1 MARQISTLSRRQL
14 LQLMGTSAAGMA
26 LAACTAAVPQASPGG
41 DNAPSQAAT
50 VLKFDAGGLTP
61 SKYTGQ
67 QLTEGMPD
75 RQGFELVANN
85 YKEVKPDVTIEF
97 QPIPMGNRRE
107 AAITM
112 LSGGTAPDVSWAQ
125 PDWVNEDL
133 GKGWW
138 LDLDPFLE
146 TPNPYVPD
154 DHPGRQSWHES
165 FYPSVDFW
173 RAPDG
178 HLYMILGDQTAVGLY
193 YNKDMFQEAG
203 ITAEKPADWAEL
215 MSFCEQIKGAGY
227 PGFAWVASGEPAMH
241 MLTWTS
247 GWLSKYFFWDLI
259 PTYDQDNNG
268 WPDKW
273 EIADAV
279 QASTYSATMDE
290 QIARLR
296 TLKDLAQYWQEGAL
310 GMENEAAYRFFLS
323 GGGAMIPTTM
333 GQLSRFLN
341 DPERKFELGWFYFP
355 PVTQATWSGIP
366 DNVPMTNV
374 ASGYG
379 AFQYSL
385 TSTAQANGT
394 VEIAADFL
402 KFATTPES
410 ITTVVSEQPSTVPN
424 VKGGQGHPLVEEFGF
439 AETVAYPASSFQ
451 EDDSMLDFEYGMN
464 FTSVVVPYCV
474 GQLPEEEMLAQLQ
487 GYLDAAAERIQA
499 IRPEA

>member
-1 MARQISTLSRRQL
+1 MIRKTTALSRRQL
-14 LQLMGTSAAGMA
+14 LKVMGAGAAGMA
-26 LAACTAAVPQASPGG
+26 LAACAPSAPQAGQEGEAGPT
-41 DNAPSQAAT
+41 QAAT
-50 VLKFDAGGLTP
+50 VIKFDAGSWTP

-67 QLTEGMPD
+67 QLAEGMSEL
-75 RQGFELVANN
+75 QGFELVVEK
-85 YKEVKPDVTIEF
+85 YREIHPEVTIEF

-112 LSGGTAPDVSWAQ
+112 LSGGTAPDMSWAQ

-138 LDLDPFLE
+138 LNLDPFLE
-146 TPNPYVPD
+146 TPNPYVPE
-154 DHPGRQSWHES
+154 DHEGRQSWHDS
-165 FYPSVDFW
+165 FYPSIDFW

-178 HLYMILGDQTAVGLY
+178 HLYMVLGDQTAVGIY
-193 YNKDMFQEAG
+193 YNKDMFNEAG
-203 ITAEKPADWAEL
+203 ITAERPATWAQLVE
-215 MSFCEQIKGAGY
+215 FCEQIKQAGY
-227 PGFAWVASGEPAMH
+227 PGFSWVASGEPAMH
-241 MLTWTS
+241 MLTWVS
-247 GWLSKYFFWDLI
+247 GWLSKYFFWSLI
-259 PTYDQDNNG
+259 PTYDQDSNG

-279 QASTYSATMDE
+279 QAGTYSATMDE
-290 QIARLR
+290 QVARLR
-296 TLKDLAQYWQEGAL
+296 TLKELAQYWQEGAL

-333 GQLSRFLN
+333 GQLARFLD

-355 PVTQATWSGIP
+355 PVTQETWSEIP
-366 DNVPMTNV
+366 SDVPMTNV

-379 AFQYSL
+379 AFQYTL

-394 VEIAADFL
+394 VEIGADFL
-402 KFATTPES
+402 KFATTPEN
-410 ITTVVSEQPSTVPN
+410 ITTIVSERPNTVPN

-439 AETVAYPASSFQ
+439 AETVAYPASTFQ
-451 EDDSMLDFEYGMN
+451 EDDSLLDFEYGMN

-474 GQLPEEEMLAQLQ
+474 GQLSEEDMLAQLQ
-487 GYLDAAAERIQA
+487 EYLEAAAERIQA